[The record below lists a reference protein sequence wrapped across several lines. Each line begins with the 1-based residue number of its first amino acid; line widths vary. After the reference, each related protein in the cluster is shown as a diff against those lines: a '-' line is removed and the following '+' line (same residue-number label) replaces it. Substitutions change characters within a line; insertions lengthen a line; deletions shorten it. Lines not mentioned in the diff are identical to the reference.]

1 MRYAPL
7 LALLLM
13 APATLAQFD
22 PRPLP
27 DSPAASGANF
37 ANTRLDPAFFSST
50 SYVGAFAP
58 GGERWDLPW
67 AEYDPQNAD
76 YGDPS
81 TAVLVTGQINANQTW
96 TANNRYLLDG
106 KVDIMDGVTVTI
118 EPGTIIFGRG
128 GEVSAGVPRRSALVV
143 NRGARLIA
151 DGRADAPI
159 VFTSDQPVGDRANG
173 DWGGL
178 VIAGRA
184 SINAPGGEAVLEG
197 GLGVPYG
204 GGASPNDDDDSGV
217 YRYVRVEFSGI
228 EFAPDNELNGI
239 TMGGV
244 GRGTVMEYLQVSFN
258 DDDSFEWFGGTVNGR
273 YLISYGALDDD
284 FDGDI
289 GWRGNVQFGLIVR
302 DPFLSDVSTS
312 NGFEQ
317 DNAPSEPNP
326 PQTPRSAPVFSNITV
341 LGPLLFDDPLP
352 AGHLFG
358 SGVHVRRASR
368 FSLYN
373 SIVSGFPTGL
383 RMDGPNVAADAES
396 GELQIRN
403 SIFTGGFASNQA
415 GFSPEAWFNTPAH
428 GNTHLASPSAIGLVN
443 PYGHAFASS
452 AEPATPS
459 PLGALALE
467 AAYPNP
473 ASGQVTLAFSLEA
486 SQHARLAVYDL
497 LGREVAVVT
506 DALAPADKSTFSLD
520 VSGLAS
526 GLYLVRLQTEGGAAA
541 QRLTVAR

>member
-1 MRYAPL
+1 MRMRYASL
-7 LALLLM
+7 LFALLLV
-13 APATLAQFD
+13 APAALAQFD

-37 ANTRLDPAFFSST
+37 ANPRLDAAFFQPT

-67 AEYDPQNAD
+67 AEYDPQNVD
-76 YGDPS
+76 YGNPA
-81 TAVLVTGQINANQTW
+81 TAIVKSGAISANETW
-96 TANNRYLLDG
+96 TANNRYILEG
-106 KVDIMDGVTVTI
+106 KVDILNGVTVII

-128 GEVSAGVPRRSALVV
+128 GEVSPGVPFRSALVV
-143 NRGARLIA
+143 NRGAKLIA
-151 DGRADAPI
+151 NGTATAPI
-159 VFTSDQPVGDRANG
+159 VMTSDKPIGQRANG

-184 SINAPGGEAVLEG
+184 SINAPGGEAILEG

-204 GGASPNDDDDSGV
+204 GGANPNDDDDSGI
-217 YRYVRVEFSGI
+217 YRYLRVEFSGI

-244 GRGTVMEYLQVSFN
+244 GRGTIMEYLMVSFN

-273 YLISYGALDDD
+273 YLISYAALDDD
-284 FDGDI
+284 FDGDT
-289 GWRGNVQFGLIVR
+289 GWRGNVQFALAIR

-317 DNAPSEPNP
+317 DGASSEPTP
-326 PQTPRSAPVFSNITV
+326 PQTPRSAPVVSNATV
-341 LGPLLFDDPLP
+341 IGPLFYEDPLP
-352 AGHLFG
+352 GGHLFG

-373 SIVSGFPTGL
+373 SIVAGFPTGL
-383 RMDGPNVAADAES
+383 RMDGPNVVLDAQS

-415 GFSPEAWFNTPAH
+415 GFNAQAWYETPAF
-428 GNTHLASPSAIGLVN
+428 GNRRLTSLEAIGIAN
-443 PYGHAFASS
+443 PFNVS
-452 AEPATPS
+452 AEE
-459 PLGALALE
+459 GAPVRVAGLALE
-467 AAYPNP
+467 PAYPNP
-473 ASGQVTLAFSLEA
+473 ATGLVNLAFSLETA
-486 SQHARLAVYDL
+486 QHARLSVVDV
-497 LGREVAVVT
+497 LGRQVALVA
-506 DALAPADKSTFSLD
+506 DAPAPAGRSAFTLD
-520 VSGLAS
+520 ASGLAS
-526 GLYLVRLQTEGGAAA
+526 GLYLVRLQTPEGVATH
-541 QRLTVAR
+541 RLTVAR